1 MRRVDLDIAI
11 ADEGWRETLGE
22 APEIFCRQA
31 AESVLQTVGV
41 KGPVEISIVLDND
54 AHVADLNKQYRNR
67 QGPTNVLSF
76 PGEDVAAARPGQP
89 AMIGDIVIA
98 RETLVREAEAQSKS
112 ARDHF
117 MHLLVHGILH
127 LLGYDHQNEA
137 EALEMENLETRI
149 LAGLNIPDP
158 YRQERR

>member
-1 MRRVDLDIAI
+1 MKQAHLDIAI
-11 ADEGWRETLGE
+11 ADEGWHEALE
-22 APEIFCRQA
+22 AAPETFCQQA
-31 AESVLQTVGV
+31 AEAVLQALDIR
-41 KGPVEISIVLDND
+41 GPVEISIVLDND
-54 AHVADLNKQYRNR
+54 AHVAALNEQYRNR
-67 QGPTNVLSF
+67 HGPTNVLSF
-76 PGEDVAAARPGQP
+76 PGEDAAAARPGQA

-98 RETLVREAEAQSKS
+98 RQTLLREAAAQNKMV
-112 ARDHF
+112 RQHF

-137 EALEMENLETRI
+137 EAREMEGLETRI